1 MKNVIKMCAS
11 SEMFQVSLTVSGV
24 FAASSFFYLKA
35 MAAKHRRTLCYSGE
49 RSAMKLNIH
58 VNVTKH

>member
-24 FAASSFFYLKA
+24 FAVFLPKRDGSKTQKNSVLFW
-35 MAAKHRRTLCYSGE
+35 
-49 RSAMKLNIH
+49 
-58 VNVTKH
+58 